1 MERFLQDVHRFEAQ
15 IHNCGRRLDFA
26 LAHPANQVFDAVGD
40 GAQPFQPDLRR
51 GALDRVNRA
60 EQLVNFLGIVVGLEG
75 NQAIAD
81 DLQMLFGL
89 GLEKL
94 QNLVGHFVVRWK
106 RVKIRPGCSGR
117 SRLRGILHG
126 NLGRRFGVCQI
137 KRGRLGRKREA
148 IAVLE
153 GGNILGIFVP
163 GVADFQQVGFQQRNA
178 VGKKLGERAVEVFA
192 QRRVER
198 ILKHVSKFSGDFRE
212 ARKAITCR
220 SSP

>member
-1 MERFLQDVHRFEAQ
+1 MIFFFSSRRRHTRCYRDWSSDV
-15 IHNCGRRLDFA
+15 CSS
-26 LAHPANQVFDAVGD
+26 
-40 GAQPFQPDLRR
+40 DLE
-51 GALDRVNRA
+51 NT
-60 EQLVNFLGIVVGLEG
+60 
-75 NQAIAD
+75 
-81 DLQMLFGL
+81 
-89 GLEKL
+89 
-94 QNLVGHFVVRWK
+94 
-106 RVKIRPGCSGR
+106 
-117 SRLRGILHG
+117 
-126 NLGRRFGVCQI
+126 
-137 KRGRLGRKREA
+137 EA

-198 ILKHVSKFSGDFRE
+198 ILKYVSKFSGDFRE